1 MIPFLLVAALLLPGQ
16 DTPPARTL
24 PDPDAIATKV
34 TGEPDPCACRAM
46 IVDQYVADQARS
58 LETTDPE
65 QLSALRRLAV
75 DMYQNSHD
83 MARPRGAPEVDFR
96 ALCDARPQ
104 TDRQRPAAR

>member
-1 MIPFLLVAALLLPGQ
+1 MISLLLAAALLLAGQ
-16 DTPPARTL
+16 DAPAARTPPH
-24 PDPDAIATKV
+24 PDAIAAKV
-34 TGEPDPCACRAM
+34 TGEPDPCARRAT
-46 IVDQYVADQARS
+46 IIDQYVADQARS

-104 TDRQRPAAR
+104 ADQARPPAR